1 MTCYQCVIVAQEGW
15 GGVRYSVQPAVGVC
29 GRCHV
34 GICLQHGPLCPEHGL
49 TCIHCALELG
59 LAPPAPQAA
68 SDSSKHVSFWE
79 RLTHVRKS
87 TP

>member
-1 MTCYQCVIVAQEGW
+1 MTCYLCEVFAQEEW

-34 GICLQHGPLCPEHGL
+34 GVCLQHGTLYPEHGL
-49 TCIHCALELG
+49 TCIHCARELG
-59 LAPPAPQAA
+59 LAPPAPKPAA
-68 SDSSKHVSFWE
+68 DSQKQTSFWE
-79 RLTHVRKS
+79 KLTHARKT